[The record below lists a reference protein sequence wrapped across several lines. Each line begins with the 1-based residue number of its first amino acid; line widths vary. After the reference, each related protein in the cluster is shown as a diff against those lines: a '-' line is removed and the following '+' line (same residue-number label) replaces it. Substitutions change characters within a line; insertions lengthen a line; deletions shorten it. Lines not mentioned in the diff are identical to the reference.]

1 MILQVS
7 FKPKSL
13 SSYPVYQVSD
23 VKRVLYP
30 EQPTILL
37 APGSKT
43 HKHNAFGL
51 IAENSENLNSI
62 PNSSKKHTISNFDE
76 LSSNL
81 FFFNWGS
88 LHARLNEQPL
98 QGMKLQE
105 KET

>member
-43 HKHNAFGL
+43 PKHNAFGL
-51 IAENSENLNSI
+51 IAENLNSI
-62 PNSSKKHTISNFDE
+62 SNSSKKHTISNFDE

-81 FFFNWGS
+81 FSFNWGS

>member
-43 HKHNAFGL
+43 PKHNAFGL

-62 PNSSKKHTISNFDE
+62 SNSSKKHTISNFDE

-81 FFFNWGS
+81 FFLIGV
-88 LHARLNEQPL
+88 HPM
-98 QGMKLQE
+98 QG
-105 KET
+105 